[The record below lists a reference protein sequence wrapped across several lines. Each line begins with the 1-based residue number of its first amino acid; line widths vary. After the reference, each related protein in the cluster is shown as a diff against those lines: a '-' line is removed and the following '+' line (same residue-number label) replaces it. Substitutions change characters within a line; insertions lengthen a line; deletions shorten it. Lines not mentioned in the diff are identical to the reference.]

1 MDLIPPVR
9 LTLAHV
15 PTPLEPLTRLPAL
28 GGAEVWI
35 KRDDLTGVA
44 LSGNKVRKL
53 EFLAADALER
63 GADTLITCGA
73 VTSNHAR
80 ATAVVAARLGLHS
93 HLLLRGEDERPR
105 RGNLL
110 LDTLLGSSLEFIT
123 SEQWQA
129 RDALMA
135 TAAERLAAEGR
146 RGYVI
151 PEGGSNH
158 LGAMGYAIGVAE
170 LLEQEQ
176 ELGLRISRIVH
187 AVGSGG
193 TTAGIA
199 LGLAAAGREEV
210 DVVGV
215 AVCDDAAYF
224 NDAVAR
230 IADSTVAAGYV
241 PSPIRRRTRWR
252 ILEGFKGEGYGIA
265 SPDGIELI
273 QEVARHEGVFLDPVY
288 TGKAF
293 AGMLAELG
301 NSAPSGGATVFLHTG
316 GIFGLFSF
324 ADQLSV

>member
-1 MDLIPPVR
+1 MDLLPPVR

-28 GGAEVWI
+28 GRREVWI

-93 HLLLRGEDERPR
+93 HLVLRGDDERPR

-110 LDTLLGSSLEFIT
+110 LDTILGASLQFIST
-123 SEQWQA
+123 EEWRE
-129 RDALMA
+129 RDAIMA
-135 TAAERLAAEGR
+135 AAAERLSVDGR

-158 LGAMGYAIGVAE
+158 LGAMGYAIQVAE
-170 LLEQEQ
+170 LLQQEQ
-176 ELGLRISRIVH
+176 ELGLRIGRIVH

-199 LGLAAAGREEV
+199 LGLAAAGREDV

-224 NDAVAR
+224 DDVISR

-241 PSPIRRRTRWR
+241 PSPIRRDARWR
-252 ILEGFKGEGYGIA
+252 VLEGFKGDGYGA
-265 SPDGIELI
+265 ADPEGIELI
-273 QEVARHEGVFLDPVY
+273 RDVARYEGVFLDPVY

-293 AGMLAELG
+293 AGMLGEIESG
-301 NSAPSGGATVFLHTG
+301 APAGGTTVFLHTG
-316 GIFGLFSF
+316 GVFGLFSF
-324 ADQLSV
+324 ANELSR